1 MTAAINDWP
10 DRGSTPVP
18 APLGRRVE
26 DYPTTITEKIR
37 LSDTDRQGH
46 VNNVN
51 FAFFLEAG
59 RSDLL
64 HERFELR
71 DEGCQY
77 MIATA
82 TIDFLGEL
90 HWPGE
95 VVIGTGIERVG
106 KSSLSFRQ
114 GLFQHGRCV
123 ASSTS
128 TVVQVNIASMRAQP
142 FSEGTRALMRQA
154 MIDAGDA

>member
-1 MTAAINDWP
+1 MACEP
-10 DRGSTPVP
+10 PSVGKEPP
-18 APLGRRVE
+18 GRRIG
-26 DYPTTITEKIR
+26 DYPVAIAEKIR

-59 RSDLL
+59 RSDVL

-77 MIATA
+77 VIATA

-95 VVIGTGIERVG
+95 VTIGTGIERIG
-106 KSSLSFRQ
+106 KSSLGFRQ
-114 GLFQHGRCV
+114 GLFQSGRCV
-123 ASSTS
+123 AVSTS
-128 TVVQVNIASMRAQP
+128 TVVQVNIASQRTQA
-142 FSEGTRALMRQA
+142 FSEVRRGFMAQVA
-154 MIDAGDA
+154 MAGAAA